1 MLKQLLVVSAT
12 VVLTACGT
20 FGGSKPGEEKPIT
33 SEFLGGNIK
42 VTYTMGGEFE
52 SISSTNTVKVTSS
65 LPYATDEAFTVATL
79 RARKQ
84 IVEFMKLDLESE
96 KFTDT
101 VYNSLQDATTEDRTE
116 TKTVNAKVASE
127 VKEVIKQR
135 SSAILQGTYVAE
147 KNYDSGTKTVT
158 VTVKSGTKD
167 IATAKAVRKLMGN

>member
-1 MLKQLLVVSAT
+1 MLKRLIVVTAA
-12 VVLTACGT
+12 VALTACGT
-20 FGGSKPGEEKPIT
+20 FGGSKPDGEKPIT

-42 VTYTMGGEFE
+42 VSYTTGGEFE

-65 LPYATDEAFTVATL
+65 LPYATDEAFTIATL

-101 VYNSLQDATTEDRTE
+101 VYNSLQDATTENKAE
-116 TKTVNAKVASE
+116 TAQVNAKISSE

-167 IATAKAVRKLMGN
+167 ITTAKTVRRLMGN

>member
-1 MLKQLLVVSAT
+1 L
-12 VVLTACGT
+12 
-20 FGGSKPGEEKPIT
+20 
-33 SEFLGGNIK
+33 
-42 VTYTMGGEFE
+42 
-52 SISSTNTVKVTSS
+52 
-65 LPYATDEAFTVATL
+65 ATL

-167 IATAKAVRKLMGN
+167 IATAKTVRKLMGN

>member
-65 LPYATDEAFTVATL
+65 LPYATDEAFTVGNITG
-79 RARKQ
+79 
-84 IVEFMKLDLESE
+84 S
-96 KFTDT
+96 
-101 VYNSLQDATTEDRTE
+101 
-116 TKTVNAKVASE
+116 
-127 VKEVIKQR
+127 
-135 SSAILQGTYVAE
+135 
-147 KNYDSGTKTVT
+147 
-158 VTVKSGTKD
+158 
-167 IATAKAVRKLMGN
+167 KANR

>member
-1 MLKQLLVVSAT
+1 MLKRLIVVTA
-12 VVLTACGT
+12 VMALTACSSL
-20 FGGSKPGEEKPIT
+20 GGSKGDGEKPIT

-96 KFTDT
+96 KFTDA
-101 VYNSLQDATTEDRTE
+101 VYNSLQDASEENKAETTQ
-116 TKTVNAKVASE
+116 VNSKIASE
-127 VKEVIKQR
+127 VKETIKQR
-135 SSAILQGTYVAE
+135 ASGILQGTYVAE

-167 IATAKAVRKLMGN
+167 ITTAKTVRRLMGN